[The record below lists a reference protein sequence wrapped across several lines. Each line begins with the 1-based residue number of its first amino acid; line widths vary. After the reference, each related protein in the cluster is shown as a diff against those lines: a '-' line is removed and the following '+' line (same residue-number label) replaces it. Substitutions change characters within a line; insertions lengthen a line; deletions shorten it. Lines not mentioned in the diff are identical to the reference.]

1 MPIWVGTFYI
11 RAEHTEQPFSGL
23 CLMSLSHVLSGTM
36 GMSQI
41 LVSATLGLFTSSVV
55 VGA

>member
-36 GMSQI
+36 GMSQT